1 MMGIFMTITFKEKEF
16 THGKMV
22 ENMQVIGQQ
31 TKCMEKDFSLGATEK
46 STKAIT
52 LKTKKKDKE
61 NLIGLMEKFIM
72 DSGRMANSMVKEH

>member
-1 MMGIFMTITFKEKEF
+1 MEKE
-16 THGKMV
+16 
-22 ENMQVIGQQ
+22 
-31 TKCMEKDFSLGATEK
+31 FSLGATEK